1 MAAQHRICE
10 IADAV
15 DDEYPCEEK
24 MPLARHRE
32 PTIAGNS
39 QPRRKAALSKLA
51 VGAAGRAQ
59 PAGGDEFMAENSRLA
74 DDLVGIGRGR
84 FDLKDRRTTR
94 IRRFS
99 PVQRGMS
106 AEDVQA
112 AHEQDRQRDHIDPVH
127 DADRQR
133 VTVIKIAAPPALRY
147 RGFSLHD
154 FKAPSNRSSMPET

>member
-1 MAAQHRICE
+1 MVDERASDRSHIVGVGREVACEMAAHNRICE

-24 MPLARHRE
+24 MPLPSHRE

-74 DDLVGIGRGR
+74 NDLVGIGRGR
-84 FDLKDRRTTR
+84 FD
-94 IRRFS
+94 
-99 PVQRGMS
+99 
-106 AEDVQA
+106 
-112 AHEQDRQRDHIDPVH
+112 
-127 DADRQR
+127 
-133 VTVIKIAAPPALRY
+133 
-147 RGFSLHD
+147 
-154 FKAPSNRSSMPET
+154 